1 VTPTQRA
8 IRVPLNV
15 DAQFRL
21 AVGSALLPLRSLIL
35 AAAVSPI
42 AYVLLAIHLPGL
54 WGMAAA
60 GFILAAAASFG
71 LPERQGVWIGT
82 HLAYAH
88 AWWVLPST
96 VVRGRASHARVRN
109 VDGAIHVTRSRP
121 ANARRFPLPRRWR
134 AIASIPATSADIA
147 GLLRLEPG
155 GHRAVLVLD
164 GPAVSVSSDAYVEW
178 CRGMLTWIGS
188 TGNPAQFLTLMT
200 HHDRHRVVDAFD
212 RRVTGWPLTPLREME
227 RSLTGT
233 LAETTLGLRHYVVLA
248 PGSAADDGIPFLA
261 TPWRAARA
269 RPATAEAAEHALQ
282 SALRTAPAFA
292 IEAHA
297 ADRDELAALLAHT
310 VLGASRAMVGDGL
323 LHIGERHHVV
333 MTATR
338 LPAVIDVGVVV
349 DAMTRAHTCGM
360 ASLHVLPVSPTV
372 AQKHL
377 RKRSSMLRSLQ
388 RRGTDAVE
396 AQVALQD
403 TANVVAALAQ
413 RDIVPCRVALTV
425 AVAHST
431 RDSARQAAERLGA
444 VLAAHGF
451 RVTEVCGP
459 GFLPAL
465 ALSPGCPPLARS
477 LVLTSDSVA
486 ARMLPCLGTPFA
498 DVGAP
503 LLGVNVLNGTPA
515 YFSVWSQPNHNLL
528 VVGSSGA
535 GKSVAAK
542 TLLVRHVMEGVA
554 AVVIDP
560 DSEYRPVMQ
569 AVGGRYLELG
579 VEALNPLG
587 VGVGTSPDAA
597 AGMVLPILSVM
608 AGDDRGVRDGRP
620 IRRLPDED
628 QGWLH
633 GELVDFFGSRRD
645 APLPALM
652 HDAVAHLEAQSM
664 ARALSDRE
672 RDRCRVISARLRRFT
687 QGRRAAVFD
696 RQSTFAVGNRPI
708 AIGLKSFAM
717 TYGADLTP
725 ALAVLLTGIL
735 DALERRAGRMIVV
748 VDEAHRITSDPDAGE
763 VLGQLVRQARK
774 HGAGV
779 WMVSQRVED
788 FVRTDLGRTLAATS
802 SSKLVLGTEEA
813 VVDDVRDVF
822 RLRDEEVAAICPSSP
837 GRGVLL
843 AGAERAVVSIV
854 PGRAIMALGDTRSG
868 HVHAMSRQATTV

>member
-1 VTPTQRA
+1 VTARPRT

-15 DAQFRL
+15 DAQLRVSL
-21 AVGSALLPLRSLIL
+21 GPAVLPVRSVIL
-35 AAAVSPI
+35 AAAVSPA
-42 AYVLLAIHLPGL
+42 AYALLAARLPGL
-54 WGMAAA
+54 WGAA
-60 GFILAAAASFG
+60 GAGFVLAAAAAFG

-82 HLAYAH
+82 HLAYRH
-88 AWWVLPST
+88 AWRLLPSL
-96 VVRGRASHARVRN
+96 VVRGQAARALVRDVN
-109 VDGAIHVTRSRP
+109 GSIHVGRERACGSR
-121 ANARRFPLPRRWR
+121 RLLGQWR
-134 AIASIPATSADIA
+134 AVMSVPATSAAGA

-155 GHRAVLVLD
+155 GHRAVVVLD
-164 GPAVSVSSDAYVEW
+164 GPPVSVSSDAYLDW
-178 CRGMLTWIGS
+178 CDSVLGWVRS
-188 TGNPAQFLTLMT
+188 ADCPAQFLTLMT
-200 HHDRHRVVDAFD
+200 HHDADRVGDAYD
-212 RRVTGWPLTPLREME
+212 RRVASWPRTPLCEME
-227 RSLTGT
+227 RALTGT
-233 LAETTLGLRHYVVLA
+233 LAEATLGLRHFVILA
-248 PGSAADDGIPFLA
+248 PGSAGDDGVPHLA
-261 TPWRAARA
+261 APWRSAHSSPASAEDAERA
-269 RPATAEAAEHALQ
+269 LE
-282 SALRTAPAFA
+282 SALRLAPGFA
-292 IEAHA
+292 VAA
-297 ADRDELAALLAHT
+297 RVADRDDIATLLTHT
-310 VLGASRAMVGDGL
+310 VLGAARAMVGASA
-323 LHIGERHHVV
+323 LHIGDRHHVV

-338 LPAVIDVGVVV
+338 LPAAIEVGAVV
-349 DAMTRAHTCGM
+349 DAMTRAHAYGS
-360 ASLHVLPVSPTV
+360 ASLHVLPVAPAV

-377 RKRSSMLRSLQ
+377 HRRSSMLRYAA
-388 RRGTDAVE
+388 RRGADPVE

-403 TANVVAALAQ
+403 TTDVVAALAQ

-425 AVAHST
+425 CVAHT
-431 RDSARQAAERLGA
+431 ERDGARQAAERLGA

-451 RVTEVCGP
+451 RTTEVSGP

-465 ALSPGCPPLARS
+465 ALSPGCAPLRRS
-477 LVLTSDSVA
+477 LLLTSESVA

-498 DVGAP
+498 DIGAP

-515 YFSVWSQPNHNLL
+515 YFSVWSQPNHNLV

-560 DSEYRPVMQ
+560 DSEYRRVMQ

-579 VEALNPLG
+579 AEALNPLG
-587 VGVGTSPDAA
+587 AMAGTSPDAA
-597 AGMVLPILSVM
+597 AGLVLPILSLM

-633 GELVDFFGSRRD
+633 GELVDFFAGRVGQ
-645 APLPALM
+645 AAPALM
-652 HDAVAHLEAQSM
+652 HDAVDHLETQSM

-672 RDRCRVISARLRRFT
+672 RDRCRVITARLRRFT

-696 RQSTFAVGNRPI
+696 RPSTFAVGSRPI

-725 ALAVLLTGIL
+725 ALAVLLTAIL
-735 DALERRAGRMIVV
+735 EALQRGGRRIIVV

-779 WMVSQRVED
+779 WMLSQRVED

-802 SSKLVLGTEEA
+802 ASKLVLGTEEA
-813 VVDDVRDVF
+813 VVDEVREVF
-822 RLRDEEVAAICPSSP
+822 KLRDEEVGAICPSSP

-843 AGAERAVVSIV
+843 AGAERAVISIL
-854 PGRAIMALGDTRSG
+854 PGPAIMALADTRAEPSPST
-868 HVHAMSRQATTV
+868 AQPARTW

>member
-1 VTPTQRA
+1 
-8 IRVPLNV
+8 
-15 DAQFRL
+15 
-21 AVGSALLPLRSLIL
+21 
-35 AAAVSPI
+35 
-42 AYVLLAIHLPGL
+42 
-54 WGMAAA
+54 
-60 GFILAAAASFG
+60 
-71 LPERQGVWIGT
+71 
-82 HLAYAH
+82 
-88 AWWVLPST
+88 
-96 VVRGRASHARVRN
+96 
-109 VDGAIHVTRSRP
+109 
-121 ANARRFPLPRRWR
+121 
-134 AIASIPATSADIA
+134 
-147 GLLRLEPG
+147 
-155 GHRAVLVLD
+155 
-164 GPAVSVSSDAYVEW
+164 
-178 CRGMLTWIGS
+178 
-188 TGNPAQFLTLMT
+188 
-200 HHDRHRVVDAFD
+200 
-212 RRVTGWPLTPLREME
+212 
-227 RSLTGT
+227 
-233 LAETTLGLRHYVVLA
+233 
-248 PGSAADDGIPFLA
+248 
-261 TPWRAARA
+261 
-269 RPATAEAAEHALQ
+269 
-282 SALRTAPAFA
+282 
-292 IEAHA
+292 
-297 ADRDELAALLAHT
+297 
-310 VLGASRAMVGDGL
+310 
-323 LHIGERHHVV
+323 
-333 MTATR
+333 
-338 LPAVIDVGVVV
+338 
-349 DAMTRAHTCGM
+349 M
-360 ASLHVLPVSPTV
+360 ASLHVLPVSAAV

-388 RRGTDAVE
+388 RRSADAVE

-403 TANVVAALAQ
+403 TTEAVAALAQ

-431 RDSARQAAERLGA
+431 RESALHAAERLGA

-451 RVTEVCGP
+451 RVTEVDGP

-498 DVGAP
+498 DIGAP

-515 YFSVWSQPNHNLL
+515 YFSVWSQPNHNLV

-560 DSEYRPVMQ
+560 DSEYRSVMQ

-579 VEALNPLG
+579 EEALNPLG
-587 VGVGTSPDAA
+587 VAVGTSPDAA
-597 AGMVLPILSVM
+597 AGLVLPILSVM

-633 GELVDFFGSRRD
+633 GELVDFFASRRD
-645 APLPALM
+645 EPVPAVM

-687 QGRRAAVFD
+687 QGRRATVFD
-696 RQSTFAVGNRPI
+696 RPSTFAVENRPI

-725 ALAVLLTGIL
+725 AMAVLLTAIL
-735 DALERRAGRMIVV
+735 DALQRGAGRMIVV

-843 AGAERAVVSIV
+843 AGAERAVVSVV
-854 PGRAIMALGDTRSG
+854 PGRAILALADTRAG
-868 HVHAMSRQATTV
+868 HVQAMPRPATTGMM